1 MKFSAC
7 TVIHEL
13 WHRISPQYMV
23 HIIPSA
29 LQHFGT
35 VYQTKALDLSILAWR
50 IGHGPL
56 NQTQCFYGRKKEET
70 EIRDAEQAK
79 VKFFIQT
86 IQTSGSSCLTARHH
100 ILLIMTSREVKT
112 QTDASLISSLKSQ
125 LVLLSFNVARFE
137 VLTEVLLNI

>member
-1 MKFSAC
+1 MNFSAC

-13 WHRISPQYMV
+13 WYRKSPQYAV
-23 HIIPSA
+23 HIIPYA

-35 VYQTKALDLSILAWR
+35 AYQTRVLDLSILAWR

-56 NQTQCFYGRKKEET
+56 NQTQCFYGRKKKEEM

-86 IQTSGSSCLTARHH
+86 IQTRGSSCLTARHY
-100 ILLIMTSREVKT
+100 ILLIMTSPRSKHR
-112 QTDASLISSLKSQ
+112 QMHRQ
-125 LVLLSFNVARFE
+125 FHH
-137 VLTEVLLNI
+137 